1 MDTYNGVYLK
11 VRKALLNSG
20 FIENPEMEAKFI
32 VAHGMGKTR
41 EQLLAMS
48 NIYATD
54 IRVRQRIDE
63 LLQRRLKG
71 EPLAYILGEWEFY
84 GMDIYVN
91 NHVLIPRIDTELLAS
106 VAIKLANV
114 KVWKTRILDLCTG
127 SGCVGLA
134 IAKHASSA
142 SVVLADYSEDVLA
155 VCRQN
160 ALRCGVT
167 RNTTTIEVDALDS
180 PPELLGGFDIIACNP
195 PYIPTADIAELDS
208 SITDYEPI
216 KALDGGET
224 GLDFFHSVASK
235 WTRVIK
241 QGGHLAFECGIG
253 QSDDVCYIM
262 KQNGFVN
269 ISVQKDT
276 LGIER
281 VVSGMMSDKEIKV
294 KSII

>member
-41 EQLLAMS
+41 EQFLAMS

-54 IRVRQRIDE
+54 VRIKQKIDD

-84 GMDIYVN
+84 SMDVCVN
-91 NHVLIPRIDTELLAS
+91 PHVLIPRIDTELLAS

-114 KVWKTRILDLCTG
+114 KVWKTRILDLCAG
-127 SGCVGLA
+127 SGCVGIA

-142 SVVLADYSEDVLA
+142 SVVLADYNEDILA

-160 ALRCGVT
+160 AQRNGVT

-180 PPELLGGFDIIACNP
+180 PPELLGGFDLIVCNP
-195 PYIPTADIAELDS
+195 PYIPTADIETLDDS
-208 SITDYEPI
+208 VKEYEPI

-235 WTRVIK
+235 WSKIIK

-253 QSDDVCYIM
+253 QSEDVYYIM

-269 ISVQKDT
+269 ISIQKDT

-281 VVSGMMSDKEIKV
+281 VVSGMKSDKEV
-294 KSII
+294 KMQSII